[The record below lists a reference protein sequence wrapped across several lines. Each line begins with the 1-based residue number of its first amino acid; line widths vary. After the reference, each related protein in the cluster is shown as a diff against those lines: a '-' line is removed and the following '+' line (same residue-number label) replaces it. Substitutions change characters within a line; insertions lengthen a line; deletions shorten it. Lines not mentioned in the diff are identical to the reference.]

1 VKRRLST
8 AFHPQTDGQTERQN
22 QTIEQYLRCYCNYR
36 QDDWYSKLPLAEFT
50 YNNSVHSTTGLTPF
64 YALYGYHPDIRA
76 NIEAD
81 VPGGEAPNARLRVEQ
96 LQAEREELAKRWD
109 NAMQA
114 QKKWYDKKHTPMTFA
129 LGDKVMLLA
138 KNIRQLR
145 PSKKLAD
152 RYLGPFEIAEVVGT
166 HRQAY
171 RLILP
176 DGYKIHP
183 VFHVSLLEPY
193 HRRENEAETPP
204 APIDIEGEEHWE
216 VETIL
221 AHRDKHRRI
230 GREYYVR
237 WKGFSPAEDS
247 WEPATNFD
255 AGPLVEEY
263 ERNTGEDPAPERRR
277 RGRPRTTK

>member
-1 VKRRLST
+1 ML
-8 AFHPQTDGQTERQN
+8 
-22 QTIEQYLRCYCNYR
+22 
-36 QDDWYSKLPLAEFT
+36 
-50 YNNSVHSTTGLTPF
+50 
-64 YALYGYHPDIRA
+64 
-76 NIEAD
+76 
-81 VPGGEAPNARLRVEQ
+81 
-96 LQAEREELAKRWD
+96 
-109 NAMQA
+109 A
-114 QKKWYDKKHTPMTFA
+114 QKKWYDKKHTPKTFA

-145 PSKKLAD
+145 PSRKLAD
-152 RYLGPFEIAEVVGT
+152 RYLGPFEVSEVVGT

-171 RLILP
+171 RLKLP
-176 DGYKIHP
+176 DGYRIHP

-193 HRRENEAETPP
+193 YRRENEAETPP
-204 APIDIEGEEHWE
+204 ASIDIEGEEHWE

-255 AGPLVEEY
+255 AGSLVEEY
-263 ERNTGEDPAPERRR
+263 ERNTGEDPAPDRRR